1 MKYFTLSQQQEQYPT
16 KMRLEMSIFLT
27 GRDQSFT
34 YIYLYA
40 GDWSFYG
47 SSCGLEINILW
58 YILGCERLIFSI
70 NNLIIKRFF
79 KKKDKWLWN
88 ISRSF
93 ATCLLFHGDQSFS
106 TILTIN
112 EIEVIIWHKSP
123 TTMVADVR
131 DWSSLTNIFTNE
143 IRSGFKNIQTVYK
156 RNKLGII
163 SYAKLWINFGFVL
176 GVLCNHS
183 NMLITKV

>member
-1 MKYFTLSQQQEQYPT
+1 MTVKYFTQFCNFWHQ
-16 KMRLEMSIFLT
+16 
-27 GRDQSFT
+27 
-34 YIYLYA
+34 
-40 GDWSFYG
+40 
-47 SSCGLEINILW
+47 
-58 YILGCERLIFSI
+58 
-70 NNLIIKRFF
+70 
-79 KKKDKWLWN
+79 
-88 ISRSF
+88 SF

-123 TTMVADVR
+123 ATMVPDIR

-176 GVLCNHS
+176 GVFKYYVIRNAFACGWGLEAKCIYIRSEFLPNWNNS
-183 NMLITKV
+183 